1 MDEALRQVV
10 LRALKSTEAANLSTV
25 EHDAKAIDAVVRDR
39 PDLSPV
45 EAMVLIN
52 QIRKR

>member
-1 MDEALRQVV
+1 MDEALRRTV
-10 LRALKSTEAANLSTV
+10 LRALKETQAANLSAV
-25 EHDAKAIDAVVRDR
+25 EHDAKAIDALVRDR